1 MRAWRKLLSGGERG
15 TKRIKKGCAID
26 LKAQEKLNVII
37 VGTGYVGLTT
47 GLALGYLGHKVT
59 CVDKD
64 TAIIDKLE
72 RGISTIYEPGLEELL
87 QDKGNLV
94 QFTDKLL
101 GNLPDADIIVI
112 AVGTPSKSNGDTDL
126 SFVEAVAQEIGG
138 AMDPDQPPVIVNK
151 STVPIGTARRVETVI
166 KEELERRGKSSNLS
180 VASNPEF
187 LREGA
192 ALHDTFYPDRIV
204 VGANDMRALNLLRQM
219 YAPIL
224 EQTFTPPQAV
234 PRPEGYGLPALVTTS
249 PTSAE
254 LIKYSA
260 NAFLAMKISFINE
273 FATIAE
279 KVGADINEVAKGIG
293 LDKRIGTGFLKA
305 GVGWG
310 GSCFPKDVRSILF
323 TAGQYNCELQLINAA
338 LEVNKKQRMK
348 IIEKLQQ
355 SLKVVRGSTIGLL
368 GLAFKPNTDDI
379 RESPAI
385 DIIKELLDMGARV
398 KVYDPVAQDK
408 YRETY
413 PEQKI
418 VYCDSAAE
426 AAKECDALAI
436 LTDWDEFWQ
445 LPWKDI
451 GETMDQK
458 IIIDGRNMLNCEE
471 LKKHGFIYSGIG
483 R

>member
-1 MRAWRKLLSGGERG
+1 M
-15 TKRIKKGCAID
+15 KGRVCG
-26 LKAQEKLNVII
+26 LKEQEKLNIII
-37 VGTGYVGLTT
+37 VGTGYVGLNT
-47 GLALGYLGHKVT
+47 GLALGYLGHNVT

-64 TAIIDKLE
+64 TVIIDKLE

-87 QDKGNLV
+87 KDTGDIV
-94 QFTDKLL
+94 TFTDNMLEY
-101 GNLPDADIIVI
+101 LPRADIVII
-112 AVGTPSKSNGDTDL
+112 AVGTPSKANGDTDL
-126 SFVEAVAQEIGG
+126 SFVEAVAREIGS
-138 AMDPDQPPVIVNK
+138 AMDPQSPPVVINK

-166 KEELERRGKSSNLS
+166 KEELEKRDVESKFA

-204 VGANDMRALNLLRQM
+204 VGTEDVAALNLIRQM

-234 PRPEGYGLPALVTTS
+234 PRPEGYNLPALVTTS

-254 LIKYSA
+254 LIKYTA
-260 NAFLAMKISFINE
+260 NAFLATKISFINE

-279 KVGADINEVAKGIG
+279 KVGADITEVAKGIG
-293 LDKRIGTGFLKA
+293 LDKRIGPGFLKA

-323 TAGQYNCELQLINAA
+323 TSSQYNCELELVQAA
-338 LEVNKKQRMK
+338 LEVNRRQRMK
-348 IIEKLQQ
+348 VIEKLQQ
-355 SLKVVRGSTIGLL
+355 TLKVIRGSTIGLL

-385 DIIKELLDMGARV
+385 DVIRELLDMGARV
-398 KVYDPVAQDK
+398 KAYDPVAQER

-413 PEQKI
+413 PGQDIK
-418 VYCDSAAE
+418 YCESPEETARN
-426 AAKECDALAI
+426 CDALVI
-436 LTDWDEFWQ
+436 LTDWEQFWH
-445 LPWKDI
+445 LPWSEI
-451 GETMDQK
+451 GETMNRK
-458 IIIDGRNMLNCEE
+458 IIIDGRNMLTGDEMRR
-471 LKKHGFIYSGIG
+471 LGFTYTGIG
-483 R
+483 RQ

>member
-1 MRAWRKLLSGGERG
+1 MVAKEV
-15 TKRIKKGCAID
+15 IKNFEGVCKN
-26 LKAQEKLNVII
+26 LKAQEKLNIII

-59 CVDKD
+59 CVDTD

-72 RGISTIYEPGLEELL
+72 RGISTIYEPGLEDLL
-87 QDKGNLV
+87 KDKGNIV
-94 QFTDKLL
+94 QFTDRLL
-101 GNLPDADIIVI
+101 ESLSNADIVVI

-126 SFVEAVAQEIGG
+126 SFVEAVAREVGS

-151 STVPIGTARRVETVI
+151 STVPIGTARRVEAVI
-166 KEELERRGKSSNLS
+166 KEELERRGISSTFS

-204 VGANDMRALNLLRQM
+204 VGANDMHALNMLRQM

-224 EQTFTPPQAV
+224 EQTFTPPQSV
-234 PRPEGYGLPALVTTS
+234 LRPESYSLPALVTTS

-323 TAGQYNCELQLINAA
+323 TAGQYNCELQLISAA
-338 LEVNKKQRMK
+338 LDVNQKQRMK

-355 SLKVVRGSTIGLL
+355 TLKVVRGSTIGIL

-385 DIIKELLDMGARV
+385 DIINELLEMGARV
-398 KVYDPVAQDK
+398 KVYDPVAQQK

-418 VYCDSAAE
+418 VYCDSAVDTAR
-426 AAKECDALAI
+426 ECDALAI

-445 LPWKDI
+445 LPWKEI
-451 GETMDQK
+451 GQSMDQK

-471 LKKHGFIYSGIG
+471 IKKYGFTYSGIG

>member
-1 MRAWRKLLSGGERG
+1 MKV
-15 TKRIKKGCAID
+15 D
-26 LKAQEKLNVII
+26 DKLNIVI

-47 GLALGYLGHKVT
+47 GLALGYLGHNVT
-59 CVDKD
+59 CVDND

-72 RGISTIYEPGLEELL
+72 RGISTIFEPGLEELL
-87 QDKGNLV
+87 KDSCETIN
-94 QFTDKLL
+94 FTRDML
-101 GNLPDADIIVI
+101 GRLPDADIVII
-112 AVGTPSKSNGDTDL
+112 AVGTPSKENGDTDL
-126 SFVEAVAQEIGG
+126 SYVEAVAREIGA
-138 AMDPDQPPVIVNK
+138 AMDPENPPVIVNK

-166 KEELERRGKSSNLS
+166 KEELERRGTTCNFC

-204 VGANDMRALNLLRQM
+204 VGVENVQALNLLRQM

-224 EQTFTPPQAV
+224 EQTFAPPPAV
-234 PRPEGYGLPALVTTS
+234 PRPEGITLPALVTTS

-254 LIKYSA
+254 LIKYTA

-279 KVGADINEVAKGIG
+279 KVGADITEVAKGIG
-293 LDKRIGTGFLKA
+293 LDKRIGPGFLKA
-305 GVGWG
+305 GAGWG

-323 TAGQYNCELQLINAA
+323 TCSQYNCELQLVQAA
-338 LEVNKKQRMK
+338 LEVNKRQRMK

-355 SLKVVRGSTIGLL
+355 TLKVIRGSTIGLL

-385 DIIKELLDMGARV
+385 DVIRELLDMGARV
-398 KVYDPVAQDK
+398 KVYDPIAMDK
-408 YRETY
+408 YRQAY

-418 VYCDSAAE
+418 IYCKSASE
-426 AAKECDALAI
+426 AAQESDALVL
-436 LTDWDEFWQ
+436 LTDWDEFRH
-445 LPWKDI
+445 LPWVEI
-451 GETMDQK
+451 GETMSKK
-458 IIIDGRNMLNCEE
+458 IIIDGRNMLDCDLLIKN
-471 LKKHGFIYSGIG
+471 GFTYSGMG

>member
-1 MRAWRKLLSGGERG
+1 MLKSADRLS
-15 TKRIKKGCAID
+15 I
-26 LKAQEKLNVII
+26 VI

-47 GLALGYLGHKVT
+47 GMALGYLGHRVI

-64 TAIIDKLE
+64 TAIVDKLE

-87 QDKGNLV
+87 RESGDKV
-94 QFTDKLL
+94 IFTGDMLQY
-101 GNLPDADIIVI
+101 LPEADIVII

-126 SFVEAVAQEIGG
+126 SFVEAVAREIGQ
-138 AMDPDQPPVIVNK
+138 AMDPQRPPVIVNK
-151 STVPIGTARRVETVI
+151 STVPIGTARRVETVV
-166 KEELERRGKSSNLS
+166 KEELEKRGETVSFS

-204 VGANDMRALNLLRQM
+204 VGAEDMQALNLVRQM

-234 PRPEGYGLPALVTTS
+234 PRPEGYPLPALVTTS

-254 LIKYSA
+254 LIKYTA
-260 NAFLAMKISFINE
+260 NAFLATKISFINE
-273 FATIAE
+273 FAAIAE
-279 KVGADINEVAKGIG
+279 KVGADIVEVAKGIG
-293 LDKRIGTGFLKA
+293 LDRRIGTGFLKA
-305 GVGWG
+305 GAGWG

-323 TAGQYNCELQLINAA
+323 TAGQYKCDLHLVQAA
-338 LEVNKKQRMK
+338 LEVNRLQRVK
-348 IIEKLQQ
+348 VIEKLQQ
-355 SLKVVRGSTIGLL
+355 ALKVIRGSTIGIL

-385 DIIKELLDMGARV
+385 DVIRELLDMGARV
-398 KVYDPVAQDK
+398 KVYDPVAGDK

-413 PEQKI
+413 PEQNV
-418 VYCDSAAE
+418 VYCASAEQVAVE
-426 AAKECDALAI
+426 SDALVL
-436 LTDWDEFWQ
+436 LTDWDAFHH
-445 LPWKDI
+445 LPWAEI
-451 GETMDQK
+451 GETMKSK
-458 IIIDGRNMLNCEE
+458 IVVDGRNMLDRAALTE
-471 LKKHGFIYSGIG
+471 LGFTYSGIG

>member
-1 MRAWRKLLSGGERG
+1 M
-15 TKRIKKGCAID
+15 
-26 LKAQEKLNVII
+26 KAAEKLNIVI

-47 GLALGYLGHKVT
+47 GLALGYIGHRVI

-64 TAIIDKLE
+64 KEIIEKLD

-87 QDKGNLV
+87 RDSGKTV
-94 QFTDKLL
+94 TFTENMT
-101 GNLPDADIIVI
+101 GYLPEAEIVII

-126 SFVEAVAQEIGG
+126 SFVEAVAREIGQV
-138 AMDPDQPPVIVNK
+138 MDPACPPLIVNK
-151 STVPIGTARRVETVI
+151 STVPIGTARRVQTVI
-166 KEELERRGKSSNLS
+166 KEELDRRGATGNFCI
-180 VASNPEF
+180 ASNPEF
-187 LREGA
+187 LSEGA

-204 VGANDMRALNLLRQM
+204 VGAEDIQAFNLIRQM

-234 PRPEGYGLPALVTTS
+234 PRPEGYSLPALVTTS

-254 LIKYSA
+254 LIKYTA

-273 FATIAE
+273 FASLAE
-279 KVGADINEVAKGIG
+279 KVGADIVEVAKGIG
-293 LDKRIGTGFLKA
+293 LDKRIGPGFLSA

-323 TAGQYNCELQLINAA
+323 TGSQYSCDLQLVQAA
-338 LEVNKKQRMK
+338 LEVNRRQHKK

-355 SLKVVRGSTIGLL
+355 TLKVIRGNTVGVL

-385 DIIKELLDMGARV
+385 QVIRELLDMGARV
-398 KVYDPVAQDK
+398 KVYDPIAREK
-408 YRETY
+408 YRQAY
-413 PEQKI
+413 PDQDL
-418 VYCDSAAE
+418 VYCESAADTARE
-426 AAKECDALAI
+426 SDALVI
-436 LTDWDEFWQ
+436 LTDWDEFRH
-445 LPWKDI
+445 LPWTVI
-451 GETMDQK
+451 GKSMSSK
-458 IIIDGRNMLNCEE
+458 IIIDGRNILNSED
-471 LKKHGFIYSGIG
+471 LSRNGFIYSGIG

>member
-1 MRAWRKLLSGGERG
+1 M
-15 TKRIKKGCAID
+15 
-26 LKAQEKLNVII
+26 KADEKLNIII

-47 GLALGYLGHKVT
+47 GLALGYLGHNVT

-87 QDKGNLV
+87 KDSGKTVN
-94 QFTDKLL
+94 FTENMVDRLSA
-101 GNLPDADIIVI
+101 ADIVII
-112 AVGTPSKSNGDTDL
+112 AVGTPSKENGDTDL
-126 SFVEAVAQEIGG
+126 SFVEAVAREIGA
-138 AMDPDQPPVIVNK
+138 AMDPENPPVIVNK

-166 KEELERRGKSSNLS
+166 KEELERRGSTCAFC

-204 VGANDMRALNLLRQM
+204 VGVENMQALNLLRQM

-234 PRPEGYGLPALVTTS
+234 PRPEGNTLPALVTTS

-254 LIKYSA
+254 LIKYTA

-279 KVGADINEVAKGIG
+279 KVGADITEVAKGIG
-293 LDKRIGTGFLKA
+293 LDRRIGPGFLKA
-305 GVGWG
+305 GAGWG

-323 TAGQYNCELQLINAA
+323 TGSQYNCELQLVRAA
-338 LEVNKKQRMK
+338 LEVNRRQRKK

-355 SLKVVRGSTIGLL
+355 TLKVIRGSTVGLL

-385 DIIKELLDMGARV
+385 DVIRELLDMGARV
-398 KVYDPVAQDK
+398 KVYDPIAMDR
-408 YRETY
+408 YRQAY
-413 PEQKI
+413 PGQSI
-418 VYCDSAAE
+418 FYCDSASE
-426 AAKECDALAI
+426 AARESDALVL
-436 LTDWDEFWQ
+436 LTDWDEFWH
-445 LPWKDI
+445 LPWAEI
-451 GETMDQK
+451 GESMSKK
-458 IIIDGRNMLNCEE
+458 IIIDGRNMLDRDQ
-471 LKKHGFIYSGIG
+471 LIRIGFTYSGMG

>member
-1 MRAWRKLLSGGERG
+1 V
-15 TKRIKKGCAID
+15 
-26 LKAQEKLNVII
+26 KAAEKLNVII

-72 RGISTIYEPGLEELL
+72 RGISTIFEPGLEELL
-87 QDKGNLV
+87 ADSGRTVTFTGNMLSY
-94 QFTDKLL
+94 L
-101 GNLPDADIIVI
+101 NEADIVVI
-112 AVGTPSKSNGDTDL
+112 AVGTPSKENGDTDL
-126 SFVEAVAQEIGG
+126 SYVEAVAREVG
-138 AMDPDQPPVIVNK
+138 AALNPGKPPVIVNK
-151 STVPIGTARRVETVI
+151 STVPIGTARRVETVVR
-166 KEELERRGKSSNLS
+166 EELEKRGAACRFS

-204 VGANDMRALNLLRQM
+204 VGTEDVGALNLLRQM

-234 PRPEGYGLPALVTTS
+234 PRPEGYTLPALVTTS

-254 LIKYSA
+254 LIKYTA
-260 NAFLAMKISFINE
+260 NAFLATKISFINE
-273 FATIAE
+273 FAAIAD
-279 KVGADINEVAKGIG
+279 KVGADITEVAKGIG
-293 LDKRIGTGFLKA
+293 LDKRIGSGFLQA

-323 TAGQYNCELQLINAA
+323 TGSQYSCDMELLKAV
-338 LEVNKKQRMK
+338 LEVNRRQRKKV
-348 IIEKLQQ
+348 IEKLQQ
-355 SLKVVRGSTIGLL
+355 TLKVIRGSTVGIL

-379 RESPAI
+379 REAPAI
-385 DIIKELLDMGARV
+385 DVIGELLDMGARV
-398 KVYDPVAQDK
+398 KVYDPVAIDK

-413 PEQKI
+413 PGQKI
-418 VYCDSAAE
+418 VYCSSAEDAARDS
-426 AAKECDALAI
+426 DAIVI
-436 LTDWDEFWQ
+436 LTDWDQFRH
-445 LPWKDI
+445 LPWDDI
-451 GETMDQK
+451 GHSMQSK
-458 IIIDGRNMLNCEE
+458 IIIDGRNMLNSEE
-471 LKKHGFIYSGIG
+471 LSSYGFIYNGIG